1 MPHATMSDGV
11 NLYYEETGSGFPV
24 LFIHEFAGDHGSW
37 EPQVRAFSR
46 QYRCITY
53 NARGY
58 PPSDVPENPGRYSQ
72 DRAVADA
79 HDLLRG
85 LGIGRA
91 HVVGLSMGGFCT
103 VHFGMRHPD
112 LARSLVVA
120 GCGHGAELDRQPQF
134 RADARA
140 MADRL
145 LAYGMAEGAQDYAV
159 APTRVQLQNKDP
171 RGWQQFARNLAGHS
185 AIGSANTLKG
195 VQAGRPS
202 IYEFEAEL
210 KKLTVPT
217 LIATGDED
225 EPTLVPGIFLKRSI
239 PTSGLWICPKTGH
252 AINLEEPDLFN
263 QAVLRFFQQVE
274 NGVWGPRDPRSLS
287 PAMAGKGRPDE
298 ER

>member
-1 MPHATMSDGV
+1 MPHATVSDGV
-11 NLYYEETGSGFPV
+11 QLYYEETGAGFPV
-24 LFIHEFAGDHGSW
+24 LFVHEFAGDHSSW
-37 EPQVRAFSR
+37 EPQVRALSR

-58 PPSDVPENPGRYSQ
+58 PPSDVPEDAGMYSQ

-79 HDLLRG
+79 HDLLRT
-85 LGIGRA
+85 LGIAKA

-120 GCGHGAELDRQPQF
+120 GCGHGAEIERQPQF
-134 RADARA
+134 RADAQA

-145 LAYGMAEGAQDYAV
+145 LTQGMAVGAEGYAV
-159 APTRVQLQNKDP
+159 APTRVQYQNKDP
-171 RGWQQFARNLAGHS
+171 RGWREFARNLAGHS

-210 KKLTVPT
+210 RKLTVPT
-217 LIATGDED
+217 LVATGDED
-225 EPTLVPGIFLKRSI
+225 EPTLLPGIFLKRCI
-239 PTSGLWICPKTGH
+239 PTAGLWI
-252 AINLEEPDLFN
+252 A
-263 QAVLRFFQQVE
+263 
-274 NGVWGPRDPRSLS
+274 
-287 PAMAGKGRPDE
+287 
-298 ER
+298 

>member
-11 NLYYEETGSGFPV
+11 KLYYEETGAGFPV
-24 LFIHEFAGDHGSW
+24 LFIHEFAGDHTSW
-37 EPQVRAFSR
+37 EPQVRAMSR

-58 PPSDVPENPGRYSQ
+58 PPSDVPEDARMYSQ

-79 HDLLRG
+79 HDLLRA
-85 LGIGRA
+85 LGIA
-91 HVVGLSMGGFCT
+91 HAHIVGLSMGGFCT

-120 GCGHGAELDRQPQF
+120 GCGHGAELERQPQF
-134 RADARA
+134 RADANA
-140 MADRL
+140 MAEKL
-145 LAYGMAEGAQDYAV
+145 LAIGMAEGARGYAV
-159 APTRVQLQNKDP
+159 APTRVQYQNKDV

-202 IYEFEAEL
+202 IYEFEADL
-210 KKLTVPT
+210 RRMTVPT

-225 EPTLVPGIFLKRSI
+225 EPTLLPGVFLKRCI

-263 QAVLRFFQQVE
+263 QAVLRFFHQVE
-274 NGVWGPRDPRSLS
+274 AGIWGARDPRSL
-287 PAMAGKGRPDE
+287 ATGMAGESR
-298 ER
+298 

>member
-1 MPHATMSDGV
+1 MPHATVSDGV
-11 NLYYEETGSGFPV
+11 NLYYEETGAGFPV
-24 LFIHEFAGDHGSW
+24 LFIHEFAGDHSSW
-37 EPQVRAFSR
+37 EPQVRALSR

-58 PPSDVPENPGRYSQ
+58 PPSDVPEATRMYSQ

-79 HDLLRG
+79 HDLLRA
-85 LGIGRA
+85 LGIDRA

-120 GCGHGAELDRQPQF
+120 GCGHGAEIERQPQF
-134 RADARA
+134 RADANA
-140 MADRL
+140 MADKL
-145 LAYGMAEGAQDYAV
+145 LTLGMTVGAEGYAV
-159 APTRVQLQNKDP
+159 APTRVQYQNKAP
-171 RGWQQFARNLAGHS
+171 RGWREFARNLAGHS

-202 IYEFEAEL
+202 IYEFEADL
-210 KKLTVPT
+210 RKLTVPT

-225 EPTLVPGIFLKRSI
+225 EPTLLPGIFLKRCI
-239 PTSGLWICPKTGH
+239 PTSGLWIAPKTGH

-263 QAVLRFFQQVE
+263 QTVLRFFQQVE
-274 NGVWGPRDPRSLS
+274 NGAWGSRDARSLS
-287 PAMAGKGRPDE
+287 NRMAGGDE
-298 ER
+298 R